1 MAAFLD
7 VNAAWAGQILK
18 FSRHLAD
25 LVLRQMPEQVLVF
38 VQGNGLIA
46 KELHGFWRRLVGQSI
61 EFPPFPD
68 DQVNPVAVRGELEEV
83 CARDNF
89 DRPIGI
95 QVGAHRGLQL
105 LEFPV
110 IVEDVEANLREPPQ
124 LGLLL
129 AQLADIHDFNLG
141 SGFAHTCIV
150 ICGIVIGCLL
160 SDFPVNCPAGTRRT
174 L

>member
-25 LVLRQMPEQVLVF
+25 LILRQMPEQVLVF

-46 KELHGFWRRLVGQSI
+46 KELHGFGRRLVGQSI
-61 EFPPFPD
+61 QFPPFPD
-68 DQVNPVAVRGELEEV
+68 DEVNSFAVRGELEEV

-89 DRPIGI
+89 DRPIGL
-95 QVGAHRGLQL
+95 QVGAYGGLQL
-105 LEFPV
+105 FEFPV
-110 IVEDVEANLREPPQ
+110 IVENAETHLREPPQ

-141 SGFAHTCIV
+141 VGFAHTCIV

-160 SDFPVNCPAGTRRT
+160 SDF

>member
-1 MAAFLD
+1 MVAFPD

-25 LVLRQMPEQVLVF
+25 LVLRQMPEQVLVL

-46 KELHGFWRRLVGQSI
+46 KELHGFGRRLVGQSI
-61 EFPPFPD
+61 QFPPFPD
-68 DQVNPVAVRGELEEV
+68 DEVNSFAVRGELEQV
-83 CARDNF
+83 CARGNF
-89 DRPIGI
+89 DRPMGL
-95 QVGAHRGLQL
+95 QVGAHRGLQF

-110 IVEDVEANLREPPQ
+110 IVEDVEANLGEPPQ

-141 SGFAHTCIV
+141 GGFAHTCIV

-160 SDFPVNCPAGTRRT
+160 SDF